1 MKVKR
6 SFIRMLKEK
15 DLIHKYKIDF
25 LKYHRKFINKEIY
38 KSFNKYENINLSNYT
53 YSFDD
58 FIKHFYIR
66 KDCLINVSFM
76 WTDTDNYKTWY
87 ELAYKIYY
95 TW

>member
-1 MKVKR
+1 MPT
-6 SFIRMLKEK
+6 
-15 DLIHKYKIDF
+15 
-25 LKYHRKFINKEIY
+25 
-38 KSFNKYENINLSNYT
+38 INLSNYT

-66 KDCLINVSFM
+66 KDLLINVSFM